1 MAKRRKASGLPS
13 CSQPQD
19 DPRADYARTMGIREE
34 RISVVL
40 VAVGGQAGLEEATR
54 KELATDGISP

>member
-1 MAKRRKASGLPS
+1 
-13 CSQPQD
+13 
-19 DPRADYARTMGIREE
+19 MGIREE